1 MNATPVSAN
10 ATNSLGYVYLGEYNG
25 HKYYLWKDNCKN
37 NSDAQADALAKGGY
51 LVVFETSAEENWV
64 KDKLSS
70 SNANFGSQFWI
81 GLNYKLTGDAWK
93 WINGA
98 TYNVG
103 GGYTNW
109 GSTPSQSDSET
120 KQAVYTNRSGTWTNY
135 SASNSICGY
144 IIEFDNN
151 VAASASTPVTLSIGS
166 ESSAA
171 TNNTDYTISA
181 TSLTIASGSSS
192 ATATVS
198 ITNDTVKEGTETIT
212 VTAASGDASVAGV
225 KGSQKKAVISIADD
239 ELAVA
244 TMSTAKT
251 TYTEGT
257 DSSIG
262 ITATLDFAKAF
273 DTTIGLTFS
282 GTATNGVDYTSS
294 DDMFLKTESISVMNQ
309 VHGVVVDS
317 SGNYYAS
324 SAECCGNDEYIYKL
338 ATNGTV
344 TTIGSGQ
351 HGNFQTAPELGS
363 SAKFRRKKFSTTIAR
378 IIGIP

>member
-1 MNATPVSAN
+1 M
-10 ATNSLGYVYLGEYNG
+10 
-25 HKYYLWKDNCKN
+25 WKDNCKN

-239 ELAVA
+239 L
-244 TMSTAKT
+244 SL
-251 TYTEGT
+251 
-257 DSSIG
+257 IH
-262 ITATLDFAKAF
+262 I
-273 DTTIGLTFS
+273 
-282 GTATNGVDYTSS
+282 
-294 DDMFLKTESISVMNQ
+294 
-309 VHGVVVDS
+309 
-317 SGNYYAS
+317 
-324 SAECCGNDEYIYKL
+324 
-338 ATNGTV
+338 
-344 TTIGSGQ
+344 
-351 HGNFQTAPELGS
+351 
-363 SAKFRRKKFSTTIAR
+363 
-378 IIGIP
+378 